1 MSAGEHFPTSS
12 SYTKMAWV
20 YRTGSGSQGGNN
32 ILSGDD
38 SGGGHVFWAPDMYS
52 NQLSAGQNSNWD
64 IVQDSQA
71 LGLNTWYHVAVSY
84 DAESY
89 QMVLYKNG
97 NVVNSAQVDPA
108 DRNVTDPTVSIGSF
122 GYSNGYMWQGTI
134 DDVRI
139 YNRALSEA
147 QIAALH
153 NGDTNLL
160 KSDETESG
168 DVWQCRVTPFSDTAM
183 GSNYASNSLTIQD
196 QPATLTLSKVVVNDD
211 GGAALVGDFQ
221 AYIDSDPVAWGV
233 AQSLDA
239 GSYTASEGGLAGYTA
254 SDWGGDCAA
263 DGSITLQPGESKA
276 CSISNDDQP
285 ATLTLS
291 KLVAND
297 DGGTAVAGDFQAYI
311 DSDPVAWGVAQSLDA
326 GSYTASED
334 GLAGYTAS
342 DWGGD
347 CAADGS
353 IILQP
358 GDVKS
363 CSISNDDQPATLTL
377 TKVVVNDD
385 GGTAAAGDFQAYIDS
400 DPVAW
405 GVAQSLDAGS

>member
-1 MSAGEHFPTSS
+1 MWPKRWTRAG
-12 SYTKMAWV
+12 
-20 YRTGSGSQGGNN
+20 
-32 ILSGDD
+32 
-38 SGGGHVFWAPDMYS
+38 
-52 NQLSAGQNSNWD
+52 
-64 IVQDSQA
+64 
-71 LGLNTWYHVAVSY
+71 
-84 DAESY
+84 
-89 QMVLYKNG
+89 
-97 NVVNSAQVDPA
+97 
-108 DRNVTDPTVSIGSF
+108 
-122 GYSNGYMWQGTI
+122 
-134 DDVRI
+134 
-139 YNRALSEA
+139 
-147 QIAALH
+147 
-153 NGDTNLL
+153 
-160 KSDETESG
+160 
-168 DVWQCRVTPFSDTAM
+168 
-183 GSNYASNSLTIQD
+183 
-196 QPATLTLSKVVVNDD
+196 
-211 GGAALVGDFQ
+211 
-221 AYIDSDPVAWGV
+221 
-233 AQSLDA
+233 
-239 GSYTASEGGLAGYTA
+239 YTASEGGLAGYAA

-263 DGSITLQPGESKA
+263 DGSITLQPDESKA

-326 GSYTASED
+326 GSYTASEGGLAGYTASDWGGDCAADGSIILQPGDVKGCSISNDDQPATLTLSKLVANDDGGTAVAGDFQAYIDSDPVAWGVAQSLDAGSDTASED

-405 GVAQSLDAGS
+405 GVAQSLDAAVDTASEDGLAGYAASDWGGDCAADGSITLQPGESKACSISNDDQPATLTLTKVVVNDDGGTAAAGDFQAYIDSDPVAWGVAQSLDAALLRQ